1 MEEASGQDLKWF
13 FRQWIHSAN
22 TLDYAVTNVETQQTA
37 PNNWRTRVE
46 ITRNSDQ
53 WMPVDLKVGSKVTRI
68 ESRDRV
74 YNAFV
79 ETSDKPGEVILDPD
93 GVLIDIARQNNTR
106 TVQ

>member
-13 FRQWIHSAN
+13 FRQWIHTTN
-22 TLDYAVTNVETQQTA
+22 TLDYAVTNVETQQTSA
-37 PNNWRTRVE
+37 NSWRTRVE
-46 ITRNSDQ
+46 ITRNGEV
-53 WMPVDLKVGSKVTRI
+53 WMPIDLKVGNKVTRI

-79 ETSDKPGEVILDPD
+79 ETGEKPAEVVLDPD
-93 GVLIDIARQNNTR
+93 GALIDTARQNNTR